1 MTQPLTPSATPFD
14 PGGQD
19 PVFVTFLRRTLMSE
33 VLDMQRPDIEQ
44 EMPIRPAIGYM
55 VTTKIG
61 ALTLSADFDEVIAA
75 MGEVQAA
82 INVDGLLAHAKNDVL
97 QNAYAP
103 LQTILKALSPSLRKN
118 GVTLLQPYE
127 TKGGTVKV
135 TTIFMK
141 GKQFASM
148 TAEMT
153 ADNPFPQA
161 IGSAI
166 TYCCRYSIRAM
177 LGLAVDTPADRD
189 DDGNM
194 ASGTVASE
202 TASKERSTKESAT
215 RVSTAPDADCKDS
228 ATNEGLVTAKPASV
242 AVSKERTT
250 STASTVTSPSQEIPA
265 PVKEDISA
273 GYSAALRRF
282 LKSTQTAN
290 LEQLGTAKKQIQT
303 FRLTSD
309 EQLTLEKAID
319 ARIAE
324 LNT

>member
-33 VLDMQRPDIEQ
+33 VLDIQRTDIEKDQ
-44 EMPIRPAIGYM
+44 MPGRPAIGYM

-75 MGEVQAA
+75 MGEVQAS
-82 INVDGLLAHAKNDVL
+82 INIEGLLANAKNEVL

-103 LQTILKALSPSLRKN
+103 LQSILKALSPSLRKN

-127 TKGGTVKV
+127 TNGGKVKV

-166 TYCCRYSIRAM
+166 TYCCAYSIRAM

-202 TASKERSTKESAT
+202 TVTREKSKNESAD
-215 RVSTAPDADCKDS
+215 RVSTAPDAECKDG
-228 ATNEGLVTAKPASV
+228 AKNEGSVTAKPASV
-242 AVSKERTT
+242 AE
-250 STASTVTSPSQEIPA
+250 TSPSQEKPA

-273 GYSAALRRF
+273 GYSAALRRY
-282 LKSTQTAN
+282 LKSTETAN
-290 LEQLGTAKKQIQT
+290 IEQLGNAKMQIQT
-303 FRLTSD
+303 FKLSSD
-309 EQLTLEKAID
+309 EQVTLEKAID
-319 ARIAE
+319 ARIAQ